1 MVYRPSVSFRLWDT
15 WIFPAEDIIH
25 LFHLQKAAGGPSMIG
40 HAVSTDLVHWN
51 PCDPIPTQGPPGTW
65 DTGGGGLTGMVIRH
79 GDGYAMTYGSTVNV
93 LLGRAQQIGIM
104 FSSDLYQWKKC
115 AQNPVLKAVSPYM
128 HQQVRYTEGIEWR
141 DAYLLRVD
149 RGYEALICARMPDG
163 RACIARMQSKDL
175 IHWRPLAPMATP
187 PVFQCEVPEYFSMG
201 DKHYLIFSCGGFVIA
216 SGGGG
221 HGRLLD
227 EKSRKD
233 TIGTYYLVSD
243 SRTGEYLMPEDS
255 LLLGS
260 GNGRFDCYV
269 GRTIVMKG
277 QRMLYHH
284 NWGSRPSLG
293 APKVIRQSE
302 DGSLWLQYWDELSR
316 LETGVVL
323 NRITAESEREK
334 DWKLVANRLVG
345 HKDEGISISTLSPI
359 LSDFNLS
366 CTVRIEEGKQ
376 AAVVFRYDEKT
387 DKGLALTVNAQSGK
401 VEIAAV
407 EKGQISTRDAVLLG
421 IRPSEE
427 HTIRI
432 FARSEFADCYV
443 DDKLVFSTV
452 VDDAPLSGKV
462 GFAVDSAIV
471 SFSNLR
477 VASLESE

>member
-1 MVYRPSVSFRLWDT
+1 MYRPSASFELWDT
-15 WIFPAEDIIH
+15 WLFPAKDIIH
-25 LFHLQKAAGGPSMIG
+25 LFHLQKPAGGQWDMLG

-51 PCDPIPTQGPPGTW
+51 PCDPIPMRGSFGRW
-65 DTGGGGLTGMVIRH
+65 DAGHIQTGMVIGH
-79 GDGYAMTYGSTVNV
+79 GDGYAMTYGSVGPREV
-93 LLGRAQQIGIM
+93 QRIGIM
-104 FSSDLYQWKKC
+104 FSSDLYQWTKY
-115 AQNPVLKAVSPYM
+115 AQNPVLKAVSPYR
-128 HQQVRYTEGIEWR
+128 HQGNNIDWR

-149 RGYEALICARMPDG
+149 EGYEALICARMLDG

-175 IHWRPLAPMATP
+175 IHWRPLPPIATP
-187 PVFQCEVPEYFSMG
+187 PVFECEVPEYFSMG
-201 DKHYLIFSCGGFVIA
+201 DKHYLIFSCGGR
-216 SGGGG
+216 
-221 HGRLLD
+221 GRLD
-227 EKSRKD
+227 EKSR
-233 TIGTYYLVSD
+233 IASAGTRYLVSD
-243 SRTGEYLMPEDS
+243 RRIGEYLMPEDS

-284 NWGSRPSLG
+284 NCGPRPSLG

-302 DGSLWLQYWDELSR
+302 DGSLWLQYWDGLSR

-334 DWKLVANRLVG
+334 GWKLVTNRLVG
-345 HKDEGISISTLSPI
+345 RKDEGISISTLSPM
-359 LSDFNLS
+359 LSDFNLL
-366 CTVRIEEGKQ
+366 CTIRIEEGERG
-376 AAVVFRYDEKT
+376 AVVFRYDEKT

-407 EKGQISTRDAVLLG
+407 EKGQVSTRDAILLG

-432 FARSEFADCYV
+432 FARSEFTDCYL

-452 VDDAPLSGKV
+452 VDAPLSGKV
-462 GFAVDSAIV
+462 GFVVDSAIV
-471 SFSNLR
+471 SFSNFR
-477 VASLESE
+477 VASLEKE

>member
-1 MVYRPSVSFRLWDT
+1 MMYRPLPGFRLWDT
-15 WIFPAEDIIH
+15 WIFPTEDTFH

-65 DTGGGGLTGMVIRH
+65 DAGGGGLTGMVIRH

-93 LLGRAQQIGIM
+93 LLGRVQQIGIM
-104 FSSDLYQWKKC
+104 FSSDLYQWTKYP
-115 AQNPVLKAVSPYM
+115 QNPVLKAVSPYM
-128 HQQVRYTEGIEWR
+128 HQQVRYTEGVEWR
-141 DAYLLRVD
+141 DAYLLKVD
-149 RGYEALICARMPDG
+149 EGYEALICARMPDG

-175 IHWRPLAPMATP
+175 ILWRALPPMATP
-187 PVFQCEVPEYFSMG
+187 PVFQCEVPEYFSLG
-201 DKHYLIFSCGGFVIA
+201 D
-216 SGGGG
+216 
-221 HGRLLD
+221 LLD

-233 TIGTYYLVSD
+233 TMGTYYLVSD

-269 GRTIVMKG
+269 GRTMVMKG
-277 QRMLYHH
+277 ERMLYHH
-284 NWGSRPSLG
+284 NCGPRPSLG

-302 DGSLWLQYWDELSR
+302 DGSLWLQYWDGLSR
-316 LETGVVL
+316 LETDVVL
-323 NRITAESEREK
+323 NRITIESERERA
-334 DWKLVANRLVG
+334 WKLVADRLVG
-345 HKDEGISISTLSPI
+345 HKDEGISISTLSPM

-366 CTVRIEEGKQ
+366 CTIEIEEGERG
-376 AAVVFRYDEKT
+376 AVVFRYDEKT
-387 DKGLALTVNAQSGK
+387 DKGLALTVNAQSGQ
-401 VEIAAV
+401 VEIAAL
-407 EKGQISTRDAVLLG
+407 EKGQISTRDAADLG

-432 FARSEFADCYV
+432 FARSEFTDCYL

-452 VDDAPLSGKV
+452 VDDVPLSGKV
-462 GFAVDSAIV
+462 GFVVDSAVV